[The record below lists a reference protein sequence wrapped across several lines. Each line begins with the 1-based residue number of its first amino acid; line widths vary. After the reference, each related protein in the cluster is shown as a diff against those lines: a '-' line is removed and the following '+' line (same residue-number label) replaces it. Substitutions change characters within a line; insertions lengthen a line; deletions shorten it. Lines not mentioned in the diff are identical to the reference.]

1 MIFSHAM
8 LHRSKLKIVLSII
21 FVFTTMSVLLISQHP
36 VMAQQ
41 QQQQQNSTVVDVMP
55 AKDDNQ
61 SSLSLNSIFKQ
72 VENSVVQITRK
83 VPPSSILP
91 PSPET
96 ENATTLGSG
105 FVYDNKGRI
114 ITNNH
119 VVGDAKIVDI
129 TLVDGN
135 RYTANVIGTD
145 IFSDIAVIEI
155 VENLTEQS
163 SSSPPPLRPLIIGNS
178 SELEVGEQV
187 IAIGNPFGLAGTMT
201 TGIISNAERL
211 LPIGGLG
218 FSIPNAIQTD
228 ALINPGNSGGP
239 LLNMNGQ
246 VIGMNTATF
255 ISATSGFSGIGL
267 AIPSNAITR
276 IVPALIEKGNYTH
289 PWLGFTAA
297 TLTSDLAESVEGLE
311 RNFKGVLVD
320 SIVKDGPA
328 DKAGIQGRITDQYG
342 EKHGGDIITAVDG
355 RIVNQ
360 NEDFISYIAENK
372 EVGDKITLTIY
383 RNGQFLDLEMTLQER
398 PSPLLYLT
406 EVPSPV
412 P

>member
-1 MIFSHAM
+1 MQ
-8 LHRSKLKIVLSII
+8 II
-21 FVFTTMSVLLISQHP
+21 IALVAVMVALLALLTSQYP

-41 QQQQQNSTVVDVMP
+41 QQQQQQQNSTVIDMMP

-155 VENLTEQS
+155 VEENLTQQS
-163 SSSPPPLRPLIIGNS
+163 SPPPPLRPLIIGNS

-201 TGIISNAERL
+201 SGIIS
-211 LPIGGLG
+211 
-218 FSIPNAIQTD
+218 QT
-228 ALINPGNSGGP
+228 
-239 LLNMNGQ
+239 
-246 VIGMNTATF
+246 
-255 ISATSGFSGIGL
+255 
-267 AIPSNAITR
+267 
-276 IVPALIEKGNYTH
+276 
-289 PWLGFTAA
+289 
-297 TLTSDLAESVEGLE
+297 
-311 RNFKGVLVD
+311 
-320 SIVKDGPA
+320 
-328 DKAGIQGRITDQYG
+328 
-342 EKHGGDIITAVDG
+342 
-355 RIVNQ
+355 
-360 NEDFISYIAENK
+360 
-372 EVGDKITLTIY
+372 
-383 RNGQFLDLEMTLQER
+383 
-398 PSPLLYLT
+398 
-406 EVPSPV
+406 
-412 P
+412 

>member
-8 LHRSKLKIVLSII
+8 LHRSKPKIVLSII
-21 FVFTTMSVLLISQHP
+21 FVFTTVNVLLISQHS

-41 QQQQQNSTVVDVMP
+41 QQQNSTAVDVVS
-55 AKDDNQ
+55 AKDNE
-61 SSLSLNSIFKQ
+61 SSLSLNSIFKE

-83 VPPSSILP
+83 VPPSSIL
-91 PSPET
+91 SPIPES

-135 RYTANVIGTD
+135 RYTANVTGTD

-163 SSSPPPLRPLIIGNS
+163 SPPPLNPLIIGNS

-255 ISATSGFSGIGL
+255 ISDTSGFSGIGL
-267 AIPSNAITR
+267 AVPSNAITR

-297 TLTSDLAESVEGLE
+297 TLTSDLAETVEGLE

-328 DKAGIQGRITDQYG
+328 DKAGVNGSITDQYG
-342 EKHGGDIITAVDG
+342 EKHGRDIITAVDG
-355 RIVNQ
+355 HNVIQ
-360 NEDFISYIAENK
+360 IEDFISYLEEQK
-372 EVGDKITLTIY
+372 KVDDRITLTIY
-383 RNGQFLDLEMTLQER
+383 RNGQFLDLEMTIQER
-398 PSPLLYLT
+398 PSPLLYLP
-406 EVPSPV
+406 EMPSPV
-412 P
+412 PP

>member
-1 MIFSHAM
+1 MNSNIYKIMIFSHAM
-8 LHRSKLKIVLSII
+8 LYRSKLKIVLLSII
-21 FVFTTMSVLLISQHP
+21 FVFTTMNVLLISQHP

-41 QQQQQNSTVVDVMP
+41 QQQQNSTVINATA
-55 AKDDNQ
+55 AKD
-61 SSLSLNSIFKQ
+61 SLSLNSIFKQ

-91 PSPET
+91 TPES
-96 ENATTLGSG
+96 ENATALGSG

-163 SSSPPPLRPLIIGNS
+163 SSPPPPPLRPLIIGNS

-201 TGIISNAERL
+201 AGIISNAERL

-239 LLNMNGQ
+239 LLNMKGQ
-246 VIGMNTATF
+246 VIGMNTASFT
-255 ISATSGFSGIGL
+255 SDTSGFSGIGL

-320 SIVKDGPA
+320 SIVRNGPA
-328 DKAGIQGRITDQYG
+328 D
-342 EKHGGDIITAVDG
+342 
-355 RIVNQ
+355 
-360 NEDFISYIAENK
+360 IAI
-372 EVGDKITLTIY
+372 G
-383 RNGQFLDLEMTLQER
+383 
-398 PSPLLYLT
+398 
-406 EVPSPV
+406 
-412 P
+412 

>member
-1 MIFSHAM
+1 MQIVVPLVAVMIA
-8 LHRSKLKIVLSII
+8 
-21 FVFTTMSVLLISQHP
+21 LLTSQYP

-41 QQQQQNSTVVDVMP
+41 QQQQNFTVLDLVSAND
-55 AKDDNQ
+55 
-61 SSLSLNSIFKQ
+61 SLSLNSIFKE

-83 VPPSSILP
+83 VPPSNILS
-91 PSPET
+91 PSPES
-96 ENATTLGSG
+96 ENASALGSG

-114 ITNNH
+114 ITNSH

-135 RYTANVIGTD
+135 RYTANVTGTD

-155 VENLTEQS
+155 VENLTELS
-163 SSSPPPLRPLIIGNS
+163 SSSPSPLKPLIIGNS

-201 TGIISNAERL
+201 TGIISQTGRL
-211 LPIGGLG
+211 LPDQLTG

-228 ALINPGNSGGP
+228 TIINPGNSGGP

-246 VIGMNTATF
+246 VIGMNTAGLF
-255 ISATSGFSGIGL
+255 GSGIGF

-328 DKAGIQGRITDQYG
+328 DKVGIQGRITDQYA
-342 EKHGGDIITAVDG
+342 EKHGGDIITAIDG

-360 NEDFISYIAENK
+360 TEDLISYIAENK
-372 EVGDKITLTIY
+372 KVGDKITLTIY

-406 EVPSPV
+406 EVRSPV

>member
-1 MIFSHAM
+1 MQ
-8 LHRSKLKIVLSII
+8 IVVAL
-21 FVFTTMSVLLISQHP
+21 VAVMVALVISQHP

-41 QQQQQNSTVVDVMP
+41 QQNSTVINATA
-55 AKDDNQ
+55 AKD
-61 SSLSLNSIFKQ
+61 SLSLNSIFKQ

-91 PSPET
+91 TPES
-96 ENATTLGSG
+96 ENASALGSG

-155 VENLTEQS
+155 VEENLTQQS
-163 SSSPPPLRPLIIGNS
+163 SPPPPLRPLIIGNS

-228 ALINPGNSGGP
+228 ALIIPGNSGGP

-267 AIPSNAITR
+267 AIPSNAI
-276 IVPALIEKGNYTH
+276 
-289 PWLGFTAA
+289 
-297 TLTSDLAESVEGLE
+297 
-311 RNFKGVLVD
+311 
-320 SIVKDGPA
+320 
-328 DKAGIQGRITDQYG
+328 
-342 EKHGGDIITAVDG
+342 
-355 RIVNQ
+355 
-360 NEDFISYIAENK
+360 
-372 EVGDKITLTIY
+372 
-383 RNGQFLDLEMTLQER
+383 
-398 PSPLLYLT
+398 
-406 EVPSPV
+406 
-412 P
+412 